1 MLYAHTKLDGI
12 MDCAVVKV
20 YINFNFF
27 DVVKLILGYLHMP
40 CYQKQQQQQKQ
51 QKPNSQWS
59 ILLVITFNVRSKF
72 MSHLNALSYLKV
84 YMKTS

>member
-1 MLYAHTKLDGI
+1 MLYAHIKSDRI

-27 DVVKLILGYLHMP
+27 DVVKLIPGYLYIP
-40 CYQKQQQQQKQ
+40 CYQKQQQQKQ

-59 ILLVITFNVRSKF
+59 ILLAITFNVRSKF
-72 MSHLNALSYLKV
+72 MSHLNSLSHLKV

>member
-1 MLYAHTKLDGI
+1 

-20 YINFNFF
+20 YINFNLF
-27 DVVKLILGYLHMP
+27 DIVKLILGYLHIP
-40 CYQKQQQQQKQ
+40 CYQKQQQKQ

-59 ILLVITFNVRSKF
+59 ILLAITFNVRYKF

-84 YMKTS
+84 YTKTS